1 MYMKL
6 LLFICFLLTSL
17 NANAALNKWVDAE
30 GKVHYS
36 DSRPEDIKVQT
47 LRSSVAPDSA
57 ASASSAYAP
66 KTLAEREGEWKKSQK
81 EKVEAD
87 KKAAIDQQ
95 NIAIKQKN
103 CSGARSN
110 LAVLENSQRMVTYN
124 EKGEKSFLD
133 ESARQ
138 QQITEAQKAISS
150 YCN

>member
-1 MYMKL
+1 MKL
-6 LLFICFLLTSL
+6 YLFICILLASF
-17 NANAALNKWVDAE
+17 NASAALNKWVDAD

-36 DSRPEDIKVQT
+36 DSRPEDVKVQT
-47 LRSSVAPDSA
+47 LRTSVAPDSA

-66 KTLAEREGEWKKSQK
+66 KTLAEREVEWKKSQN

-87 KKAAIDQQ
+87 KKAAIDKE
-95 NIAIKQKN
+95 NVAIKQKN

-110 LAVLENSQRMVTYN
+110 LAALENSQRMVTYN

-138 QQITEAQKAISS
+138 QQKEEARKAISS